1 MYSQSKKKKKI
12 ETPAKTSTLECQ
24 TTKFWLHVRGVPDI
38 SPNGLSDLFGT
49 PQSFSR
55 LKYNN
60 KLSLWLRLW
69 SHHNPKCTP
78 SPPLTSAKQPIYK
91 LHTLPPSTI
100 ISTIRMPIKR
110 CRYRS
115 LRIYDPTIARL
126 ACLTGRLRDQV
137 D

>member
-69 SHHNPKCTP
+69 SHHNPKLGYMHP
-78 SPPLTSAKQPIYK
+78 
-91 LHTLPPSTI
+91 LPPINKCQTTDLQTSYPSTVYNHFNHQNADQEME
-100 ISTIRMPIKR
+100 ISVVKN
-110 CRYRS
+110 
-115 LRIYDPTIARL
+115 L
-126 ACLTGRLRDQV
+126 
-137 D
+137 